1 MDEDIDNL
9 ERIKI
14 IILGES
20 NVGKTSLA
28 SQFVNETFDS
38 NYSPTPSYSYLPIK
52 TVIFNDFQKQ
62 ILFSITDTSGKK
74 DKFNLSFYYKDS
86 DVFLFVYDLT
96 NEKSLTEIESFW
108 YKEFQLNYF
117 SNSIVF
123 IVANKYDII
132 DKNLDLLEKGKKFA
146 SSIDSIFY
154 KSSAK
159 DNKNIRSL
167 FNRIGMQYLYEKY
180 LFNPTIRK
188 KYYEIID
195 REQENETITPN
206 KIKSASMKKSISNFI
221 FGYSIKNDESKLEK
235 KEKNGLKFESF
246 LEKKFKNYIKIIN
259 GLKNEIEKH
268 LNIEKDLKVE
278 QSKEKSKSDELN
290 KKIEAFISQNYFYEK
305 EITDLKNQLK
315 EKDIKINELKSTII
329 SRDQVINNLNEK
341 IKQYKQLVYNKTS
354 NLEQELKDKIILKNK
369 EIEDLKL
376 KYENFSNLKN
386 KEIEELK
393 LNYENL
399 LNNERNT
406 NLKNKEIKE
415 LKLNYENL
423 LNIEKNTNKSLNKT
437 ILDLKKDIIQK
448 EKNINDEKSK
458 VEKLEEKI
466 ILFKKTKPNNEKII
480 QLLEENKNKEKEIN
494 ELKSKLPFDIS
505 KDEKLMTIIIMSS
518 DQKMHYSFIC
528 KNTDKFNRIEGLLYD
543 IYPEYK
549 EVENYF
555 LANGNKVNKFK
566 TLEENRIKN
575 SDIITL
581 FEFTE

>member
-1 MDEDIDNL
+1 M
-9 ERIKI
+9 
-14 IILGES
+14 
-20 NVGKTSLA
+20 
-28 SQFVNETFDS
+28 
-38 NYSPTPSYSYLPIK
+38 
-52 TVIFNDFQKQ
+52 
-62 ILFSITDTSGKK
+62 
-74 DKFNLSFYYKDS
+74 
-86 DVFLFVYDLT
+86 
-96 NEKSLTEIESFW
+96 
-108 YKEFQLNYF
+108 NYF

-146 SSIDSIFY
+146 SSIDAIFY

-329 SRDQVINNLNEK
+329 SRDQAINNLNEK

-393 LNYENL
+393 LNYEYL

-437 ILDLKKDIIQK
+437 ILDLKKDIVQK
-448 EKNINDEKSK
+448 EKNFNDEKSK

-505 KDEKLMTIIIMSS
+505 KDEKLMTIIIVSE
-518 DQKMHYSFIC
+518 DQRIHYSFIC